1 RRWRAPYGSAFLQW
15 RSAPWSRRRKR
26 QTSHLHGSPCP
37 VWALASPYPGCREVK
52 RARRRGQSGPET
64 IGRTDAGTSV
74 AGWSPVRPH
83 PPGSRHTE
91 TAEMTETPIRY
102 ATIEP
107 LDSVAAYRAAAMV
120 GAKADPSTW
129 DSV

>member
-1 RRWRAPYGSAFLQW
+1 IVFVFSSRRRHTRFSRDWSSDVCSSDLW

-64 IGRTDAGTSV
+64 IGRTDARSEERRVGQEGR
-74 AGWSPVRPH
+74 AGRRRER
-83 PPGSRHTE
+83 GEQDRKG
-91 TAEMTETPIRY
+91 R
-102 ATIEP
+102 
-107 LDSVAAYRAAAMV
+107 
-120 GAKADPSTW
+120 
-129 DSV
+129 